1 MLWSRWFKVNL
12 ELKRA
17 LTWDRGDVY
26 SAYLI
31 MERMVPKT
39 ADTGRST
46 AAVLILIAVAVLAVS
61 GADRPAVF
69 CSGSLDAPAYA
80 TVGADS
86 RQPSPPTGELPENMV
101 PTGRTG
107 TGPTLSFLVP
117 AVLKT
122 DSNNGRVKMAGNL
135 STESRCLPLTSG
147 SRGLPL
153 ATPWLIDS
161 DLGRQFTLVGARPSG
176 TS

>member
-1 MLWSRWFKVNL
+1 MRAVISRHPL
-12 ELKRA
+12 
-17 LTWDRGDVY
+17 
-26 SAYLI
+26 
-31 MERMVPKT
+31 
-39 ADTGRST
+39 
-46 AAVLILIAVAVLAVS
+46 AAVLTAVLAVG

-69 CSGSLDAPAYA
+69 CRSSLDAPAYA
-80 TVGADS
+80 TLGVDS
-86 RQPSPPTGELPENMV
+86 RQQARAELPENMV
-101 PTGRTG
+101 PTGRPG

-122 DSNNGRVKMAGNL
+122 DSNNGRVKIAGNL
-135 STESRCLPLTSG
+135 STEGRCLPLNSG
-147 SRGLPL
+147 SRSLIL

>member
-1 MLWSRWFKVNL
+1 M
-12 ELKRA
+12 
-17 LTWDRGDVY
+17 TWDRLEVY
-26 SAYLI
+26 SAYLT

-46 AAVLILIAVAVLAVS
+46 AAVLILIAVAVMAVG
-61 GADRPAVF
+61 GANRPAVF
-69 CSGSLDAPAYA
+69 CRSSLDAPAYA
-80 TVGADS
+80 TLGIDS
-86 RQPSPPTGELPENMV
+86 RQQATEEPSENMV
-101 PTGRTG
+101 PTGRAG
-107 TGPTLSFLVP
+107 AGPTLSFLVP

-122 DSNNGRVKMAGNL
+122 DSNNGRVKIAGNL
-135 STESRCLPLTSG
+135 STEGRCIPLNPG
-147 SRGLPL
+147 SRSLIL